1 MQWEN
6 LKPLIE
12 NSLASENSSLTI
24 AGDPKQSIYRWRG
37 GDVKEF
43 INLLSTESPFSCEK
57 NNIPLSDNHRSNK
70 AIVNFSDS
78 LFKYISEIFSHN
90 SKLKEILNFPKQIS
104 INKEKGFL
112 NLTFTTGK

>member
-37 GDVKEF
+37 GDV
-43 INLLSTESPFSCEK
+43 
-57 NNIPLSDNHRSNK
+57 
-70 AIVNFSDS
+70 
-78 LFKYISEIFSHN
+78 
-90 SKLKEILNFPKQIS
+90 
-104 INKEKGFL
+104 
-112 NLTFTTGK
+112 

>member
-1 MQWEN
+1 MSKFKINLLHLFTKIGTKFSHFFIDEFQDTSKMQWEN

-57 NNIPLSDNHRSNK
+57 
-70 AIVNFSDS
+70 
-78 LFKYISEIFSHN
+78 
-90 SKLKEILNFPKQIS
+90 
-104 INKEKGFL
+104 
-112 NLTFTTGK
+112 TTYL